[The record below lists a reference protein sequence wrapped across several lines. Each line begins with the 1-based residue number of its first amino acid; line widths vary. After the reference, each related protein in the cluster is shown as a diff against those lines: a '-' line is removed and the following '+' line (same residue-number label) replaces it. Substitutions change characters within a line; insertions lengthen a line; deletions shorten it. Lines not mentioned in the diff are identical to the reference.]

1 MTSLIRISDVDTLL
15 LYTIHAYLKRIK
27 LAPSLIVA
35 SIIHANRTS
44 KAIGSPSVEE
54 MKRSS

>member
-27 LAPSLIVA
+27 FAPLLTVA
-35 SIIHANRTS
+35 STIYANRTS
-44 KAIGSPSVEE
+44 KALGIPSRLLV
-54 MKRSS
+54 RG